1 MLTEW
6 LQLYTQSMTEA
17 GYGGVIVLM
26 ALESSI
32 VPIPSEL
39 VIPPAAYLAAVHHT
53 FNLPL
58 LVLAGTFGSWLGA
71 TVMYVIC
78 RYFGRGWLLR
88 LGSWLGI
95 TESKLLSM
103 DRWVAQTG
111 SGAVFMAR
119 LLPVVRH
126 LIGIPMGLARMSY
139 WRYSVMTLLGSGL
152 WCAVLAWVGVAAG
165 HDPQL
170 LAGDVQR
177 LSLWFGVGALLLF
190 GVYVWLVRRHFKA

>member
-1 MLTEW
+1 
-6 LQLYTQSMTEA
+6 
-17 GYGGVIVLM
+17 
-26 ALESSI
+26 
-32 VPIPSEL
+32 
-39 VIPPAAYLAAVHHT
+39 
-53 FNLPL
+53 
-58 LVLAGTFGSWLGA
+58 
-71 TVMYVIC
+71 VMYVIC
-78 RYFGRGWLLR
+78 RYLGRGWLLR